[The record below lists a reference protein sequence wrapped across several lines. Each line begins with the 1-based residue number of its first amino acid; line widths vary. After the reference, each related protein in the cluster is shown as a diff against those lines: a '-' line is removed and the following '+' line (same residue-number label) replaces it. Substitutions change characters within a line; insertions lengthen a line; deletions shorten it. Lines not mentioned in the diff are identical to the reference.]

1 MKDIEVQL
9 PKELD
14 TIKIILLGD
23 LHRGSQ
29 QFNEPLFLK
38 TLKFIENNKEYYC
51 ILLGD
56 LIDNAL
62 KTSKSDCYKATES
75 PQKSAEWLVE
85 KLEPIKDRILACNMG
100 NHEERTEREVGMDL
114 TYWICK
120 SLGIESRYSRGPFIL
135 YMNVGKKRSNKNKQ
149 HIFTLF
155 GTHGASS
162 GITMGSALNKLKTMT
177 NIVSNADIYVMGH
190 THKPIVSFSKKIMVS
205 TDTKKHYYHEAM
217 LVNGSSFLDYEESYG
232 EAKMYEPISLRI
244 PIITLKTGYN
254 WKKVCCEF
262 LD

>member
-9 PKELD
+9 PQELD
-14 TIKIILLGD
+14 NIKIFLLGD
-23 LHRGSQ
+23 LHRGSP

-38 TLKFIENNKEYYC
+38 TLKFIKEHTNCYC

-62 KTSKSDCYKATES
+62 KNSKSDCYTAIES

-85 KLEPIKDRILACNMG
+85 KLIPISDRILAGCPG
-100 NHEERTEREVGMDL
+100 NHEERTEREVGVDL
-114 TYWICK
+114 VYWIFK
-120 SLGIESRYSRGPFIL
+120 SLGIEDRYSRGPFIL
-135 YMNVGKKRSNKNKQ
+135 YMNVGKKRANKNKQ

-162 GITMGSALNKLKTMT
+162 GVTLGSALNKLKTMT
-177 NIVSNADIYVMGH
+177 NIVPNADIYIMGH
-190 THKPIVSFSKKIMVS
+190 THKPIVSFSKKIMAN
-205 TDTKKHYYHEAM
+205 TDTKKHYYHEAL
-217 LVNGSSFLDYEESYG
+217 LVNGSSFLDYEGSYG
-232 EAKMYEPISLRI
+232 EDKMYEPISLSL

-254 WKKVCCEF
+254 WKKVGCEIF
-262 LD
+262 D